1 MKYPNTVVEQLRDWL
16 YECSVQK
23 HVAVISNSE
32 SGEVLGRWQF
42 DIECDETAKG
52 DSVPKENPRKA
63 RQGEICPVVRQ
74 ITAPDISVTT
84 ESVLFNWTTDLYKAA
99 VVPKKW
105 EESGP
110 QFITNSEQVHL
121 CSFTTTIHKANS
133 TVAYKILSMT
143 GDGTRTVME
152 FSNVYFLKPS
162 QLQFMFY
169 SVD

>member
-1 MKYPNTVVEQLRDWL
+1 MKYPNTVVEELRDWL

-23 HVAVISNSE
+23 HVVVNSNTE

-42 DIECDETAKG
+42 DIECDETTKD
-52 DSVPKENPRKA
+52 DSAPRDNPQKA
-63 RQGEICPVVRQ
+63 SQGEIYSVVRQ
-74 ITAPDISVTT
+74 ITTTDISVATG
-84 ESVLFNWTTDLYKAA
+84 SVLFIWTTDLYKAV

-105 EESGP
+105 EELGP
-110 QFITNSEQVHL
+110 QFITHSEQVHL
-121 CSFTTTIHKANS
+121 RSFTTTIHKANS

-143 GDGTRTVME
+143 GDRTRTVVE
-152 FSNVYFLKPS
+152 FSSVYFLKPS